1 MCSKKKR
8 KSNVP
13 GLALPRK
20 LAKQKSTLAL
30 VELGNGLVG
39 IAKRDRVTQSEA
51 KNLDTLIWTQ
61 NRRVTGTRAFPT
73 KMPRQAC
80 RQVSSYLPKTAGPAG
95 IITHLKFVRV
105 TSNFVHLLPP
115 PRTQKRWR
123 LASRKICLPHSRTDN
138 MHCFVST
145 LRCMAFWNF
154 FLLLFFRALLFII
167 FIYSHVM
174 SEACV
179 L

>member
-1 MCSKKKR
+1 MCSKKKM

-30 VELGNGLVG
+30 VELGSGLVG

-73 KMPRQAC
+73 KMPRQ
-80 RQVSSYLPKTAGPAG
+80 VSSYLPKTVGPAR

-105 TSNFVHLLPP
+105 TSNFEQILPP
-115 PRTQKRWR
+115 PRTQKR
-123 LASRKICLPHSRTDN
+123 
-138 MHCFVST
+138 
-145 LRCMAFWNF
+145 
-154 FLLLFFRALLFII
+154 
-167 FIYSHVM
+167 
-174 SEACV
+174 
-179 L
+179 